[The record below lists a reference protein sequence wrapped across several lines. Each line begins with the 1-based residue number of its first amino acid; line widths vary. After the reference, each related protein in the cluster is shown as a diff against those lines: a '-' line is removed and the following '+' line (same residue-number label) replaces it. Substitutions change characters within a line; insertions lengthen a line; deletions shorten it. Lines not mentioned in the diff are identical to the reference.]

1 MVCNFMAHKKVK
13 GQKAKSQALFL
24 AVFIVFSL
32 TVFAQSGRNK
42 AQQEEEKSKPKIIFV
57 PSVSVQNVPTPTP
70 TPISIKTPKPT
81 PEQDDVIRIDSTLVP
96 IPVSVTDSSLKAVLD
111 LKLEDFELK
120 IDGSPAEISDISRS
134 ELPVRL
140 AFLFDNSSSV
150 IQAREFEKK
159 SAIKF
164 FRKVIRPNKDLAS
177 LFSIST
183 GTRLEQVLTKDVS
196 SLVYSIEN
204 LPEPAGATALFDGVI
219 KAAKYLENIEGRRV
233 IVIMSD
239 GEDTISDATLEETV
253 KILQLTNCQ
262 IYVVKTTDF
271 ETFKRDGERTS
282 NANVRSLAAERR
294 MQELALQTGGAVY
307 SPIDERELDAAFF
320 RISNELSSQFIL
332 SYYPSDDQKRNVFHN
347 ISLNVK
353 NRENLVV
360 RTRKGYLLTRK

>member
-1 MVCNFMAHKKVK
+1 MALKISDFKLRILDFPSRFV
-13 GQKAKSQALFL
+13 SILL
-24 AVFIVFSL
+24 VFS
-32 TVFAQSGRNK
+32 VIIFAQSGRNK
-42 AQQEEEKSKPKIIFV
+42 DKQEEEIKPKTIRVQADTV
-57 PSVSVQNVPTPTP
+57 PSKATPTP
-70 TPISIKTPKPT
+70 TPIPVKTPKIA
-81 PEQDDVIRIDSTLVP
+81 EDDIIRIDSALVP
-96 IPVSVTDSSLKAVLD
+96 IPVSATDANFKSVSD

-120 IDGSPAEISDISRS
+120 IDGNIVEISDISRS
-134 ELPVRL
+134 ELPVRM

-159 SAIKF
+159 AAIKF
-164 FRKVIRPNKDLAS
+164 FKKVVRPSKDLAS
-177 LFSIST
+177 VFSVST

-204 LPEPAGATALFDGVI
+204 LPEPAGATALFDGII

-239 GEDTISDATLEETV
+239 GEDTISDSTLEETV
-253 KILQLTNCQ
+253 RILQQTNCQ

-271 ETFKRDGERTS
+271 ENFKRDGERTT

-307 SPIDERELDAAFF
+307 SPIDDRELENAFA
-320 RISNELSSQFIL
+320 RISNELSSQYIL
-332 SYYPSDDQKRNVFHN
+332 SYYPNEDEKRNVFHN
-347 ISLNVK
+347 ISLTLK
-353 NRENLVV
+353 NRQNLTV